1 MARRAALPVN
11 DKAISPGE
19 RSKLTAR
26 AAMASIVMAVTL
38 IGLKSWAAVETDST
52 AMLGSLADSGLD
64 LVASLVVLLAVRI
77 AAQPA
82 DTDHRF
88 GHGKAEALASLVQV
102 ILITISAIFIAVRA
116 VRRLLAGAQ
125 TADAELGIGVSLL
138 AMVLTVALIS
148 YQRHVV
154 RRTGSLAIG
163 TDRLHYSSD
172 LLLNGSVILALAL
185 DQFAGLA
192 GADAVFGLL
201 IALWLLWG
209 AWQASSHALDQLMD
223 REWPDELRE
232 RFLAAAREYPELA
245 GLHDLRTRSSGT
257 HYFAQFHVWVPAHW
271 TVQEAHDR
279 LDAVEEALQARFP
292 GTEILIHV
300 DPEGQTDRETLLP
313 QEITEQA
320 T

>member
-1 MARRAALPVN
+1 VIPNAISSEERSRLTFRAAL
-11 DKAISPGE
+11 ASI
-19 RSKLTAR
+19 
-26 AAMASIVMAVTL
+26 AMAVIL
-38 IGLKSWAAVETDST
+38 IGLKSWAAYRTDST

-64 LVASLVVLLAVRI
+64 LVASLVVLLGVRI

-82 DTDHRF
+82 DYDHRF

-102 ILITISAIFIAVRA
+102 ILITISAIFIGFRA
-116 VRRLLAGAQ
+116 VQRLVAGAE
-125 TADAELGIGVSLL
+125 TADAELGIGVSIV
-138 AMVLTVALIS
+138 AMVLTVALIT

-154 RRTGSLAIG
+154 RKTGSLAIG

-172 LLLNGSVILALAL
+172 LLLNGSVIVALAL
-185 DQFAGLA
+185 DQYARLK

-209 AWQASSHALDQLMD
+209 AWSASSHALHQLMD

-232 RFLAAAREYPELA
+232 RFLAAAKEYPELA
-245 GLHDLRTRSSGT
+245 GLHDFRTRSSGT
-257 HYFAQFHVWVPAHW
+257 HYFAQFHVWVPADW

-279 LDAVEEALQARFP
+279 LDRVEEALQERFP
-292 GTEILIHV
+292 NTEILIHV

-313 QEITEQA
+313 QDITERA

>member
-1 MARRAALPVN
+1 MTQADRA
-11 DKAISPGE
+11 
-19 RSKLTAR
+19 KLTAR
-26 AAMASIVMAVTL
+26 AAFASTAMAVTL
-38 IGLKSWAAVETDST
+38 IGLKSWAALQTSSMG
-52 AMLGSLADSGLD
+52 MLGSLADSGLD
-64 LVASLVVLLAVRI
+64 LVASLVVLLGVRI

-82 DTDHRF
+82 DWDHRF

-102 ILITISAIFIAVRA
+102 ILITISAIFIGFRA
-116 VRRLLAGAQ
+116 VQRLLAGAE
-125 TADAELGIGVSLL
+125 TADAELGIGVSVI
-138 AMVLTVALIS
+138 AMVLTIALIT

-172 LLLNGSVILALAL
+172 LLLNGSVIVALAL
-185 DQFAGLA
+185 DQFAGLK

-201 IALWLLWG
+201 IALWLAWG
-209 AWQASSHALDQLMD
+209 AWKASSNALDQLMD

-232 RFLAAAREYPELA
+232 RFLATAREYPELA

-257 HYFAQFHVWVPAHW
+257 HYFAQFHVWVPAEW

-279 LDAVEEALQARFP
+279 LDAVEEELQQRFP
-292 GTEILIHV
+292 DTEILIHV

-313 QEITEQA
+313 QEITERA

>member
-1 MARRAALPVN
+1 VTVAAAA
-11 DKAISPGE
+11 DE

-26 AAMASIVMAVTL
+26 AALASIAMALIL
-38 IGLKSWAAVETDST
+38 IGLKSWAAWRTDST

-64 LVASLVVLLAVRI
+64 LIASLIVLLGVRI
-77 AAQPA
+77 AAVPA
-82 DTDHRF
+82 DYDHRF

-102 ILITISAIFIAVRA
+102 ILISLSALFIGFRA
-116 VRRLLAGAQ
+116 VQRLLAGAR
-125 TADAELGIGVSLL
+125 TSDAELGIAVSIV
-138 AMVLTVALIS
+138 AIMLTFALIT

-172 LLLNGSVILALAL
+172 LMLNGSVIVALVL
-185 DQFAGLA
+185 DQLAGLT

-209 AWQASSHALDQLMD
+209 ARSASSHALEQLMD
-223 REWPDELRE
+223 KEWPEELRA
-232 RFLAAAREYPELA
+232 RFLAATREYPELG
-245 GLHDLRTRSSGT
+245 GLHDLRTRTSGT
-257 HYFAQFHVWVPAHW
+257 HPFAQVHVWVPADW

-279 LDAVEEALQARFP
+279 LDRVEEQLQERFP

-300 DPEGQTDRETLLP
+300 DPEGQTDRETMLP
-313 QEITEQA
+313 SDITEKPE
-320 T
+320 

>member
-1 MARRAALPVN
+1 MSEVDGTQRSRLTTRAA
-11 DKAISPGE
+11 AASI
-19 RSKLTAR
+19 
-26 AAMASIVMAVTL
+26 AMALTL
-38 IGLKSWAAVETDST
+38 IVLKSWAAYKTDST

-64 LVASLVVLLAVRI
+64 LIASLVVLLGVRI

-82 DTDHRF
+82 DFEHRF

-102 ILITISAIFIAVRA
+102 ILITISAIFIGFRA
-116 VRRLLAGAQ
+116 VQRLLAGAQ
-125 TADAELGIGVSLL
+125 TADAELGIGVSLV
-138 AMVLTVALIS
+138 AMVLTAALIT

-154 RRTGSLAIG
+154 RRTASLAIG

-172 LLLNGSVILALAL
+172 LLLNGSVIVALGL
-185 DQFAGLA
+185 DQYAGLT

-209 AWQASSHALDQLMD
+209 AWSASSHALDQLMD

-232 RFLAAAREYPELA
+232 RFLAAAREYPELS
-245 GLHDLRTRSSGT
+245 GLHDFRTRSSGT
-257 HYFAQFHVWVPAHW
+257 HFFAQFHVWVPADW

-279 LDAVEEALQARFP
+279 LDAVEEALQERFP

-300 DPEGQTDRETLLP
+300 DPEGQTDRETFLP
-313 QEITEQA
+313 QEITERA

>member
-1 MARRAALPVN
+1 MSDTAVSPELRAKLTTRAAF
-11 DKAISPGE
+11 
-19 RSKLTAR
+19 
-26 AAMASIVMAVTL
+26 ASIAMAVTL
-38 IGLKSWAAVETDST
+38 IALKAFAALETSSM

-64 LVASLVVLLAVRI
+64 LVASLVVLLGVRV
-77 AAQPA
+77 AALPA
-82 DTDHRF
+82 DWDHRF

-102 ILITISAIFIAVRA
+102 ILITISAIFIGFRA
-116 VRRLLAGAQ
+116 VERLLSGAQ
-125 TADAELGIGVSLL
+125 TSDAELGIGVSIL
-138 AMVLTVALIS
+138 AIVLTAALIT

-172 LLLNGSVILALAL
+172 LFLNGSVIVALAL
-185 DQFAGLA
+185 DQFAGLK

-209 AWQASSHALDQLMD
+209 AWSASSNALDQLMD

-232 RFLAAAREYPELA
+232 RFLAAAKEYPELA

-271 TVQEAHDR
+271 TVRQAHDR
-279 LDAVEEALQARFP
+279 LDVVEEELQRRFP

-300 DPEGQTDRETLLP
+300 DPEGQTDRETILP
-313 QEITEQA
+313 QEITERA

>member
-1 MARRAALPVN
+1 VSERAITSEERAR
-11 DKAISPGE
+11 
-19 RSKLTAR
+19 LTAQ
-26 AAMASIVMAVTL
+26 AAMASIAMAVTL
-38 IGLKSWAAVETDST
+38 IALKSYAALQTSSM

-64 LVASLVVLLAVRI
+64 LVASLVVLLGVRI

-82 DTDHRF
+82 DYDHRF
-88 GHGKAEALASLVQV
+88 GHGKAEALASLLQV
-102 ILITISAIFIAVRA
+102 ILISISAIFIGFRA
-116 VRRLLAGAQ
+116 VQRLLSGAR
-125 TADAELGIGVSLL
+125 TADAELGIGVSIV
-138 AMVLTVALIS
+138 AMLLTVALIS

-172 LLLNGSVILALAL
+172 LLLNGSVIVALAL
-185 DQFAGLA
+185 EQFAGLT

-209 AWQASSHALDQLMD
+209 AWSASSHAFDQLMD

-245 GLHDLRTRSSGT
+245 GLHDFRTRSSGT
-257 HYFAQFHVWVPAHW
+257 HYFAQFHVWVPADW

-279 LDAVEEALQARFP
+279 LDRVEEELQQRFP
-292 GTEILIHV
+292 DTEILIHV
-300 DPEGQTDRETLLP
+300 DPEGQTDRETLLS
-313 QEITEQA
+313 QDITEQA

>member
-1 MARRAALPVN
+1 
-11 DKAISPGE
+11 
-19 RSKLTAR
+19 
-26 AAMASIVMAVTL
+26 MAVIL
-38 IGLKSWAAVETDST
+38 IVLKSWAAYKTDST

-64 LVASLVVLLAVRI
+64 LVASLVVLLGVRI

-82 DTDHRF
+82 DWDHRF

-102 ILITISAIFIAVRA
+102 ILITISAIFIGFRA
-116 VRRLLAGAQ
+116 IQRLLAHAE
-125 TADAELGIGVSLL
+125 TADAELGIGVSLI
-138 AMVLTVALIS
+138 AMVLTAALIT

-172 LLLNGSVILALAL
+172 LLLNGSVIVALAL
-185 DQFAGLA
+185 DQYAGLT
-192 GADAVFGLL
+192 GTDAVFGLL

-209 AWQASSHALDQLMD
+209 AWNASSHALDQLMD

-232 RFLAAAREYPELA
+232 RFLAAAREYPELS
-245 GLHDLRTRSSGT
+245 GLHDFRTRSSGT
-257 HYFAQFHVWVPAHW
+257 HFFAQFHVWVPADW

-279 LDAVEEALQARFP
+279 LDAAEEALRDRFP

-300 DPEGQTDRETLLP
+300 DPEGQTDRETMLP
-313 QEITEQA
+313 QEITERA

>member
-1 MARRAALPVN
+1 MTVTAEERAKLTQRAAL
-11 DKAISPGE
+11 ASI
-19 RSKLTAR
+19 
-26 AAMASIVMAVTL
+26 AMAVIL
-38 IGLKSWAAVETDST
+38 IALKAWAAVQTSSM

-64 LVASLVVLLAVRI
+64 LVASLIVLLGVRV

-102 ILITISAIFIAVRA
+102 ILITLSALFIGYRA
-116 VRRLLAGAQ
+116 MERLLSGAS
-125 TADAELGIGVSLL
+125 TAQAELGITVSLI
-138 AMVLTVALIS
+138 ALTLTTALIS
-148 YQRHVV
+148 YQRYVV

-172 LLLNGSVILALAL
+172 LLLNGSVIVALAL
-185 DQFAGLA
+185 EQFVGLT
-192 GADAVFGLL
+192 GADALFGLL
-201 IALWLLWG
+201 IALWLMWG
-209 AWQASSHALDQLMD
+209 AWTASSHALDQLMD

-232 RFLAAAREYPELA
+232 RFLAAASEYPELA
-245 GLHDLRTRSSGT
+245 GLHDLRTRTSGT
-257 HYFAQFHVWVPAHW
+257 HHFAQFHVWVPADW
-271 TVQEAHDR
+271 TVREAHDR
-279 LDAVEEALQARFP
+279 LDRVEEALQQRFP

-300 DPEGQTDRETLLP
+300 DPEGQVDRETLLS

>member
-1 MARRAALPVN
+1 VSEIDAA
-11 DKAISPGE
+11 E
-19 RSKLTAR
+19 RSKLTTR
-26 AAMASIVMAVTL
+26 AAMASIAMAVVL
-38 IGLKSWAAVETDST
+38 IALKSWAAYETDST

-64 LVASLVVLLAVRI
+64 LLASLVVLLGVRI

-82 DTDHRF
+82 DWDHRF

-102 ILITISAIFIAVRA
+102 ILITISAVFIGFRA
-116 VRRLLAGAQ
+116 VQRLLAGAE
-125 TADAELGIGVSLL
+125 TADAELGIGVSLV
-138 AMVLTVALIS
+138 AMVLTAALIT

-172 LLLNGSVILALAL
+172 LLLNGSVVVALTL
-185 DQFAGLA
+185 DQYAHLT

-209 AWQASSHALDQLMD
+209 AWGASSHALDQLMD

-232 RFLAAAREYPELA
+232 RFLAAAKDYPELS
-245 GLHDLRTRSSGT
+245 GLHDFRTRSSGT
-257 HYFAQFHVWVPAHW
+257 HYFAQFHVWVPADW

-279 LDAVEEALQARFP
+279 LDAAEEALRERFP

-300 DPEGQTDRETLLP
+300 DPEGQTDRETMLP
-313 QEITEQA
+313 QEITERA

>member
-1 MARRAALPVN
+1 MS
-11 DKAISPGE
+11 AITPAE

-26 AAMASIVMAVTL
+26 AAMASIAMAVTL
-38 IGLKSWAAVETDST
+38 IGLKSWAAYETDST

-64 LVASLVVLLAVRI
+64 LVASLVVLLGVRI

-82 DTDHRF
+82 DYDHRF

-102 ILITISAIFIAVRA
+102 ILITVSAIFIGFRA
-116 VRRLLAGAQ
+116 VQRLLSGAR
-125 TADAELGIGVSLL
+125 TGNAELGIGVSLA
-138 AMVLTVALIS
+138 AMVLTAALIA

-163 TDRLHYSSD
+163 ADRLHYSSD
-172 LLLNGSVILALAL
+172 LLLNGSVIVALGL
-185 DQFAGLA
+185 DQFAGLE
-192 GADAVFGLL
+192 GSDAVFGLL
-201 IALWLLWG
+201 IALWLLWS
-209 AWQASSHALDQLMD
+209 AWSASSHAFDQLMD
-223 REWPDELRE
+223 REWPDGLRE

-257 HYFAQFHVWVPAHW
+257 HHFAQFHVWVPADW

-279 LDAVEEALQARFP
+279 LDAVEEALQERFP

-300 DPEGQTDRETLLP
+300 DPEGQTDRETLLSR
-313 QEITEQA
+313 EITERA

>member
-1 MARRAALPVN
+1 MDRRAALPVS
-11 DKAISPGE
+11 DPKTEE
-19 RSKLTAR
+19 RSKLTSR
-26 AAMASIVMAVTL
+26 AAMASIAMALTL
-38 IGLKSWAAVETDST
+38 VALKTWAAYRTDST

-64 LVASLVVLLAVRI
+64 LVASLVVLLGVRI

-82 DTDHRF
+82 DYEHRF

-102 ILITISAIFIAVRA
+102 ILITISAIFIGFRA
-116 VRRLLAGAQ
+116 VQRLLAGAE
-125 TADAELGIGVSLL
+125 TADAGLGIGVSLI
-138 AMVLTVALIS
+138 AIVLTVALIT

-172 LLLNGSVILALAL
+172 LMLNGSVIIALAL
-185 DQFAGLA
+185 DEYAQLK

-209 AWQASSHALDQLMD
+209 AWSASSHALNQLMD

-232 RFLAAAREYPELA
+232 RFLVATKEYPELA

-257 HYFAQFHVWVPAHW
+257 HYFAQFHVWVPADW

-279 LDAVEEALQARFP
+279 LDRAEEALQQRFP

-313 QEITEQA
+313 QDITERA